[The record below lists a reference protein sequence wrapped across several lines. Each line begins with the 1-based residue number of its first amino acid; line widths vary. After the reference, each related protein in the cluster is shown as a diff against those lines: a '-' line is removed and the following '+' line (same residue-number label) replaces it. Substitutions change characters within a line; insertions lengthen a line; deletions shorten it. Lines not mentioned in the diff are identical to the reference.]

1 LHLRLDHLEI
11 DGVKLPREK
20 PYSIVLKSD
29 IEVVAQLSRLDT
41 TSDKNAFMTTMGWG
55 D

>member
-1 LHLRLDHLEI
+1 
-11 DGVKLPREK
+11 VKLPREK

-55 D
+55 I